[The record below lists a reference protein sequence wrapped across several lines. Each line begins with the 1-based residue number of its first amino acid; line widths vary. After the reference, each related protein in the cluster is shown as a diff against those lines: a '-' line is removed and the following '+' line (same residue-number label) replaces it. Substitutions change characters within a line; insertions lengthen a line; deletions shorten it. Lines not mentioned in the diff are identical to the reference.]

1 MTKQY
6 TIIIEDDTED
16 GVTTVHILHDMY
28 EEEDAFGHT
37 VAWAL
42 SDTERVAFEAFVAEL
57 LDGSEA
63 VLFIEGALRPLS

>member
-16 GVTTVHILHDMY
+16 GIPMVHILHDMY
-28 EEEDAFGHT
+28 EEEDVFGHT

-42 SDTERVAFEAFVAEL
+42 SDKERVAFEAFIDEL
-57 LDGSEA
+57 LDCST
-63 VLFIEGALRPLS
+63 VVFVEGALRPIE

>member
-16 GVTTVHILHDMY
+16 GVQTVHILHDMY
-28 EEEDAFGHT
+28 EEDDVFGQT

-42 SDTERVAFEAFVAEL
+42 SDKERAAFEAFIAEL
-57 LDGSEA
+57 LEGDT
-63 VLFIEGALRPLS
+63 VLFIEGALRPIE